1 MDKTG
6 QNPIS
11 YFIGFAAGALMI
23 IAALGLMGISLDW
36 LIVCLL
42 VGAGVLAGYTLGI
55 ASTNTGNRRVE
66 IQLAQ
71 TAPADESSCDSTTHQ
86 VSGSCRNPDAAIYV
100 PGILDELCLM
110 QGSDELLYRYQCFTR
125 LVEKVLNYALGP
137 CGISLWCPDREHRNL
152 VECVI
157 KPALKRDVGSS
168 ADLLELPET
177 RSPCR
182 LPLNVPEIIESLESG
197 TAFLASDAHRRY
209 PDKGRNNTRSL
220 ICHACIPLYR
230 EYGQPLLINV
240 EFSNKHRGRPGQ
252 QKNSEKEGFSTAVKL
267 VRLFWN
273 HLQATNQRQW
283 SIEHDPDSGV
293 LRSDMFMWQGQ
304 NLAQQCRERDELFSV
319 VVITM
324 RGFRSMFTQNAQQ
337 WSRLAGLFGRCL
349 DKVLSGKSE
358 DFLLARMADD
368 VFAVLLPRTD
378 EFLARSIMRAV
389 TERLAVEMNRDQA
402 VKTLD
407 AMGVDIQWTLAD
419 QKYFAGSFEKMLEKM
434 YRRLFTRGP
443 NKQDQTYKIIL
454 KKHTESAIRKL

>member
-1 MDKTG
+1 MNKTR
-6 QNPIS
+6 QNPIL
-11 YFIGFAAGALMI
+11 YFAYFAAGALMI
-23 IAALGLMGISLDW
+23 TVVLGLMSVSPDW

-42 VGAGVLAGYTLGI
+42 IGAGALAGYTLGI
-55 ASTNTGNRRVE
+55 VSENVGNRRVE

-71 TAPADESSCDSTTHQ
+71 TAPADESSCDSTTHR
-86 VSGSCRNPDAAIYV
+86 VSGSRANPDAAIYA

-110 QGSDELLYRYQCFTR
+110 QGSHELLYRYQCFTR
-125 LVEKVLNYALGP
+125 LVEKVLNHALGP
-137 CGISLWCPDREHRNL
+137 CGISLWCPFLKHRNL
-152 VECVI
+152 IECVI
-157 KPALKRDVGSS
+157 KPTPKEAACSS

-177 RSPCR
+177 RSPYR

-197 TAFLASDAHRRY
+197 TAFLASGDHRRY
-209 PDKGRNNTRSL
+209 THSERKNTRSL

-240 EFSNKHRGRPGQ
+240 EFSNKHQGRPEQ
-252 QKNSEKEGFSTAVKL
+252 RKNSVKDGFSIAVKL
-267 VRLFWN
+267 IRLFWN

-293 LRSDMFMWQGQ
+293 LRSDVFMRQGQ

-454 KKHTESAIRKL
+454 KKHTELTMQ

>member
-11 YFIGFAAGALMI
+11 YFIGFAAGVLMI
-23 IAALGLMGISLDW
+23 VAVFGLMGISLDW

-42 VGAGVLAGYTLGI
+42 VGAGALAGYTLGI

-71 TAPADESSCDSTTHQ
+71 TAPTDESSCDSTTHR
-86 VSGSCRNPDAAIYV
+86 VSGSGPNPDAAIYV

-110 QGSDELLYRYQCFTR
+110 QGSHELLYRYQCFTR
-125 LVEKVLNYALGP
+125 LVEKVLNHALGP
-137 CGISLWCPDREHRNL
+137 CGISLWCPDLEHRNL

-157 KPALKRDVGSS
+157 KPALKGDVGSS

-177 RSPCR
+177 RPPCR

-197 TAFLASDAHRRY
+197 TAFLASEAHRRY

-240 EFSNKHRGRPGQ
+240 EFGNKHQGRPGR

-267 VRLFWN
+267 IRLFWN

-293 LRSDMFMWQGQ
+293 LRNDVFMRQGQ
-304 NLAQQCRERDELFSV
+304 NMAQQCRERDELFSV

-349 DKVLSGKSE
+349 NKVLSGKSE

-402 VKTLD
+402 VKALD
-407 AMGVDIQWTLAD
+407 VMGVDIQWTLAD
-419 QKYFAGSFEKMLEKM
+419 QKCFAGSFESMLEKM
-434 YRRLFTRGP
+434 YRRLFTCGP

-454 KKHTESAIRKL
+454 KKHAELTT

>member
-6 QNPIS
+6 QNSILH
-11 YFIGFAAGALMI
+11 FAGFAVGALVI
-23 IAALGLMGISLDW
+23 VVAFGLMGVSLDR

-42 VGAGVLAGYTLGI
+42 IGAGALAGYTLGI
-55 ASTNTGNRRVE
+55 ASKKAGNRCVE
-66 IQLAQ
+66 IQPSQ
-71 TAPADESSCDSTTHQ
+71 MTEADESHCDSNAHR
-86 VSGSCRNPDAAIYV
+86 VSDSQPNSDAAIYV

-110 QGSDELLYRYQCFTR
+110 QGSHELLYRYQCFTR
-125 LVEKVLNYALGP
+125 LAEKVLNHTLGP
-137 CGISLWCPDREHRNL
+137 CGISLWCPDQERQNL
-152 VECVI
+152 IECVI
-157 KPALKRDVGSS
+157 KPTLKRDACPS
-168 ADLLELPET
+168 AALLELPET

-197 TAFLASDAHRRY
+197 IAFLAPGAHGRY
-209 PDKGRNNTRSL
+209 PDNGRNNTRSL

-240 EFSNKHRGRPGQ
+240 EFSNKPQGSLGHR
-252 QKNSEKEGFSTAVKL
+252 KNNIKDGFPIAVKL
-267 VRLFWN
+267 INLFWN

-283 SIEHDPDSGV
+283 SIEHDHDSGM
-293 LRSDMFMWQGQ
+293 LRSEVFLRQGQ
-304 NLAQQCRERDELFSV
+304 NLAQQCRERDERFSV

-324 RGFRSMFTQNAQQ
+324 RGFRSMFTQHSQQ

-349 DKVLSGKSE
+349 NKILAGKSE

-378 EFLARSIMRAV
+378 EFLAHSIMQAV
-389 TERLAVEMNRDQA
+389 TERLAVEMNQDPA

-407 AMGVDIQWTLAD
+407 VMGVDIQWTLTD
-419 QKYFAGSFEKMLEKM
+419 QKSFSDSFGKMLEKM

-443 NKQDQTYKIIL
+443 NKQDQTHKIIL
-454 KKHTESAIRKL
+454 KEYTESAVISN

>member
-1 MDKTG
+1 MNKTR
-6 QNPIS
+6 QNPIL
-11 YFIGFAAGALMI
+11 YFAYFTAGTLMI
-23 IAALGLMGISLDW
+23 IAVFGLMGISLDS

-42 VGAGVLAGYTLGI
+42 VGAGAMAGYTLGI
-55 ASTNTGNRRVE
+55 ASKNADNQHAE
-66 IQLAQ
+66 IQLTQ
-71 TAPADESSCDSTTHQ
+71 TAPANESSCDSTTHR
-86 VSGSCRNPDAAIYV
+86 VSGSRANPDAVIYA

-110 QGSDELLYRYQCFTR
+110 QGSHQLLYRYQCFTR
-125 LVEKVLNYALGP
+125 LVEKVLNHALGP
-137 CGISLWCPDREHRNL
+137 CGISLWCPDLEHQNL
-152 VECVI
+152 IECVI
-157 KPALKRDVGSS
+157 KPALKGAACSS
-168 ADLLELPET
+168 TDLLELPET

-197 TAFLASDAHRRY
+197 AAFLASGDHGCY
-209 PDKGRNNTRSL
+209 THSERNNTRSL

-230 EYGQPLLINV
+230 EYGQPLLVNV
-240 EFSNKHRGRPGQ
+240 EFNNKYRGHPEQR
-252 QKNSEKEGFSTAVKL
+252 KNSMKDGFSTAVKL
-267 VRLFWN
+267 VNLFWN

-293 LRSDMFMWQGQ
+293 LRKEVFMRQGQ

-378 EFLARSIMRAV
+378 EFLARSIIRAV

-407 AMGVDIQWTLAD
+407 VMGVDIQWTFAD
-419 QKYFAGSFEKMLEKM
+419 QKCFAGSFEEMLEKM

-443 NKQDQTYKIIL
+443 NKQDQTYKIVL
-454 KKHTESAIRKL
+454 KTHTELTI

>member
-1 MDKTG
+1 MNKTR
-6 QNPIS
+6 QNPILYFS
-11 YFIGFAAGALMI
+11 YFAAGTLMMI
-23 IAALGLMGISLDW
+23 VVLGLMGISLNW

-42 VGAGVLAGYTLGI
+42 VGAGALAGYTLGI
-55 ASTNTGNRRVE
+55 VSKNAGNRRVE
-66 IQLAQ
+66 IQLTQ
-71 TAPADESSCDSTTHQ
+71 TAPADESSRDSTTHR
-86 VSGSCRNPDAAIYV
+86 VSGSGPNPDAAIYA

-110 QGSDELLYRYQCFTR
+110 QGSHELLYRYQCFTR
-125 LVEKVLNYALGP
+125 LVEKVLNHALGP
-137 CGISLWCPDREHRNL
+137 CGISLWCPDQEHRNL
-152 VECVI
+152 IECVI
-157 KPALKRDVGSS
+157 KPAPKGAVGSS

-177 RSPCR
+177 RSPYR

-197 TAFLASDAHRRY
+197 TAFLASGDHRRY
-209 PDKGRNNTRSL
+209 THSERKNTRSL

-240 EFSNKHRGRPGQ
+240 EFSNKSQGHPEQR
-252 QKNSEKEGFSTAVKL
+252 KNSVEDGFSIAVKL
-267 VRLFWN
+267 VKLFWN

-293 LRSDMFMWQGQ
+293 LRSDVFMRQGQ

-349 DKVLSGKSE
+349 DKVLSGKGE

-389 TERLAVEMNRDQA
+389 TERLAVEMNRDQT

-407 AMGVDIQWTLAD
+407 VMGVDIQWTLAD

-454 KKHTESAIRKL
+454 KKHTELTMQ